1 MVHALRKKRR
11 HLADNLENVV
21 LHQDNAPSHT
31 AVHTQLEIDVLGF
44 QRVEH
49 PPYSPDL
56 APLDFAYFPKL
67 KSHLRG
73 NHFQDRDET
82 RYAIRNCNRC
92 LDAEWYRGVYDK
104 WVKRHQKC
112 INHAGDYFEKE

>member
-1 MVHALRKKRR
+1 MHAISKKRPT
-11 HLADNLENVV
+11 LADNIENVI

-31 AVHTQLEIDVLGF
+31 AEETQLEIDVLGF

-56 APLDFAYFPKL
+56 APLDFSYFPAL

-73 NHFQDRDET
+73 RRFEDRADIKH
-82 RYAIRNCNRC
+82 AILKFNKD
-92 LDAEWYRGVYDK
+92 LAPEWYREVFNK
-104 WVKRHQKC
+104 WLIRHQKC
-112 INHAGDYFEKE
+112 IHHAGEYFEKE